1 MKLFNNFSQLYEN
14 FKNIIHL
21 FRIKVYPL
29 KSIYKSN
36 LNFKRNNDIKDGL
49 SNLVMSS
56 NNRFIAKKRISDLN
70 KINDSLNNF
79 SCYFYSHKKRD
90 EYMSSKWVN
99 SEILEIYNKSIFQ
112 QMKADIFRYCFLYDN
127 GGYWLD
133 IKSNL
138 FFNPNNYF
146 PNECS
151 TQLLIS
157 TNLIT
162 ENIFTNKLTENIFT
176 NKSKVLNNYTN
187 NRMLTNWFIGARK
200 NSPFLLKL
208 LKNIIKDYPKHFGVQ
223 YPIPKRAILE
233 FTGPIQLTKTYFEY
247 DKKFE
252 VVLLDEFDH
261 EIEHEAKYGRKLNL
275 LDDIFYTHY
284 SKVSNSKIIS

>member
-36 LNFKRNNDIKDGL
+36 LNFKKNNDIKDGL

-56 NNRFIAKKRISDLN
+56 NNRFVSKKRISDLN

-127 GGYWLD
+127 GVDWLD

>member
-1 MKLFNNFSQLYEN
+1 MKLFKNFSQLYKN
-14 FKNIIHL
+14 FKNIVHL
-21 FRIKVYPL
+21 FRINVYPV

-36 LNFKRNNDIKDGL
+36 LNFKKNNDIKDGL

-56 NNRFIAKKRISDLN
+56 NNRFVSKKRISDLN

-162 ENIFTNKLTENIFT
+162 ENIFTNK
-176 NKSKVLNNYTN
+176 SKVLNNYTN

-208 LKNIIKDYPKHFGVQ
+208 LKNIIKDYPKHIGIQ
-223 YPIPKRAILE
+223 YPTPKRAILE

-252 VVLLDEFDH
+252 VVLLDELEH

-284 SKVSNSKIIS
+284 SKAINSKIIS